1 MELPELAQKLR
12 EMYDAAHPDEQAL
25 SVHLFGIKYAAELSR
40 FSAAAV
46 ARHAGLGKGY
56 ASEINKGRNL
66 ARYVTLNQQVG
77 ETPPMSMS
85 MSTPNISPEQVQA
98 MAQLVGIPIADA
110 DLPEVANRFGS
121 LMQEL
126 AQLQDLDL
134 DGIEP
139 VAIFPDPEAPAA

>member
-12 EMYDAAHPDEQAL
+12 EMYDTAPQGEQAL
-25 SVHLFGIKYAAELSR
+25 QVHLFDIKYAAELSR
-40 FSAAAV
+40 FSSSAV
-46 ARHAGLGKGY
+46 VRRAGLDKGY
-56 ASEINKGRNL
+56 APEVGKGRNL
-66 ARYVTLNQQVG
+66 ARYVTLQQQ
-77 ETPPMSMS
+77 ENPSM
-85 MSTPNISPEQVQA
+85 TTLNISPEQVQA

-139 VAIFPDPEAPAA
+139 VVIFPDPEAPAG

>member
-1 MELPELAQKLR
+1 
-12 EMYDAAHPDEQAL
+12 
-25 SVHLFGIKYAAELSR
+25 
-40 FSAAAV
+40 
-46 ARHAGLGKGY
+46 
-56 ASEINKGRNL
+56 
-66 ARYVTLNQQVG
+66 
-77 ETPPMSMS
+77 MSMS
-85 MSTPNISPEQVQA
+85 APTPNISPEQVQA

-126 AQLQDLDL
+126 TQLQDLDL